1 MNTLYV
7 HTQKRQEDQ
16 MIFMAALQ
24 GIDLKKAGVIV
35 DDEKPS
41 EKKEMKISEEAWFK
55 DPSEYAHMS
64 DEEKEKETQKMMSTL
79 KKMTGK
85 PKTPRTYF
93 AGMGF

>member
-16 MIFMAALQ
+16 MIFMATLQ
-24 GIDLKKAGVIV
+24 GFDLKKAV
-35 DDEKPS
+35 DEKSSEKPS

-64 DEEKEKETQKMMSTL
+64 VEEKEKETRKMMGTL

-85 PKTPRTYF
+85 PKAPRTYF